1 MFISHSS
8 KHPFFEMVPEQ
19 KSCSEPLKESIQ
31 EQNKGNI
38 QSENDTCYIFDLELW
53 QWEKEESNI
62 VKHTEIKRESMPAPD
77 ISSLFSRELPFFL
90 VHWIVTWTVSKVC
103 RSFGSKLFSKRFLI
117 SCGLL
122 WHPFESKEYLWLLVC
137 CCLRLYE
144 LSLGLR

>member
-62 VKHTEIKRESMPAPD
+62 GKHAEIKRKSMPVPD
-77 ISSLFSRELPFFL
+77 ISSLFSRELPFVPGTLDCYMDSVKKFAVVL
-90 VHWIVTWTVSKVC
+90 DQNCFPRDS
-103 RSFGSKLFSKRFLI
+103 
-117 SCGLL
+117 
-122 WHPFESKEYLWLLVC
+122 
-137 CCLRLYE
+137 
-144 LSLGLR
+144 

>member
-62 VKHTEIKRESMPAPD
+62 GKHAEIKRESMPAPD

-90 VHWIVTWTVSKVC
+90 AHWVVTWTVSK
-103 RSFGSKLFSKRFLI
+103 
-117 SCGLL
+117 
-122 WHPFESKEYLWLLVC
+122 
-137 CCLRLYE
+137 
-144 LSLGLR
+144 SLPQFWIKIVFQEILDFMWIIVASI

>member
-62 VKHTEIKRESMPAPD
+62 GKHAEIKRESMPAPD

-90 VHWIVTWTVSKVC
+90 VHWIVTWTVLK
-103 RSFGSKLFSKRFLI
+103 
-117 SCGLL
+117 
-122 WHPFESKEYLWLLVC
+122 
-137 CCLRLYE
+137 
-144 LSLGLR
+144 SLP

>member
-62 VKHTEIKRESMPAPD
+62 GKHAEIKRENMPAPD
-77 ISSLFSRELPFFL
+77 ISSLFSRELPFFM
-90 VHWIVTWTVSKVC
+90 VHWIVTWTVSK
-103 RSFGSKLFSKRFLI
+103 
-117 SCGLL
+117 
-122 WHPFESKEYLWLLVC
+122 
-137 CCLRLYE
+137 
-144 LSLGLR
+144 SLPQFWIKIVFQEILDFMWIIVASI